1 MSYNPDK
8 PHIDMRGMPVMP
20 NIHRLRSMDETA
32 AAYQSGHDMG
42 VRGAL
47 KLIERHAPERADL
60 VVMMRAMSGE
70 GGYLG

>member
-1 MSYNPDK
+1 
-8 PHIDMRGMPVMP
+8 MP

-42 VRGAL
+42 VRAAI
-47 KLIERHAPERADL
+47 KLIERYAPDRIDL
-60 VVMMRAMSGE
+60 MVRMKAMIGE